1 LADDHDLSRFVEAQD
16 VGDTYDAAV
25 AQLRAGHKTGHWMWF
40 IFPQLAGLGRSS
52 MSAQFAIGSLD
63 EARAYLRH
71 AVLGPRLMECATIV
85 AGTRGRTAEQ
95 IFGGIDALKLR
106 SSVTLFLR
114 TAPDVDV
121 FRQILDRYYDGE
133 GDARTVELLEQ

>member
-25 AQLRAGHKTGHWMWF
+25 SQLRAGHKTGHWMWF